1 MTARYRLRCV
11 GGGEIVPDPTAQSCP
26 GGHDSLLRTEYRT
39 RRLRLAPHT
48 GIFRYLCWLPVNRP
62 LLPSGGAVTYRSTG
76 LARELGLARLY
87 VSFSGYWPE
96 QGAALATGS
105 FKELEA
111 LATMQRLAE
120 SGGKVPV
127 IASAGNTGR
136 AFAGISAQYH
146 RPVVIVVP
154 ETAVSRL
161 WTTVPARDLFV
172 VAVKG
177 DYTDAIAVANALTE
191 VPGCVPEG
199 GAKNVARRDGMGTV
213 MLDAA
218 VTIGRMPDH
227 YFQAVG
233 SGTGAI
239 AAWEAALRLK
249 GDGRFGPV
257 LPRLHCAQN
266 EPFIPMVLAWQ
277 QCRRAIDPEIDMPNA
292 SNAVQAVMSPVLTNR
307 QPPYAIAG
315 GLYDALEATKG
326 EMYAVSN
333 TAGRAAEKIIRE
345 AEGIDPD
352 PAAAVAVA
360 ALVQAAEAGSIS
372 RDDTIVLNITG
383 GGYERIREDFL
394 QYPPEPA
401 ACVAADGSL
410 EGIKSDL
417 ETWVAHYGR

>member
-1 MTARYRLRCV
+1 VTARYRLLCV
-11 GGGEIVPDPTAQSCP
+11 GGGEVVPDTTALSCP
-26 GGHDSLLRTEYRT
+26 NGHDSLLRTEYRT
-39 RRLRLAPHT
+39 RSLRLAPCT
-48 GIFRYLCWLPVNRP
+48 GIFRYLCWLPVNSP

-76 LARELGLARLY
+76 LARELGLSRLY
-87 VSFSGYWPE
+87 ISFSGYWPE
-96 QGAALATGS
+96 QGAVLATGS

-120 SGGKVPV
+120 SGGKIPV

-146 RPVVIVVP
+146 RPGVIVVP

-161 WTTVPARDLFV
+161 WTAVPARDLFV

-177 DYTDAIAVANALTE
+177 DYTDAISVANALTE

-239 AAWEAALRLK
+239 AAWEAALRLR

-257 LPRLHCAQN
+257 LPGSTAPR
-266 EPFIPMVLAWQ
+266 
-277 QCRRAIDPEIDMPNA
+277 
-292 SNAVQAVMSPVLTNR
+292 TNR
-307 QPPYAIAG
+307 LSRWFQHG
-315 GLYDALEATKG
+315 SS
-326 EMYAVSN
+326 AV
-333 TAGRAAEKIIRE
+333 
-345 AEGIDPD
+345 
-352 PAAAVAVA
+352 
-360 ALVQAAEAGSIS
+360 
-372 RDDTIVLNITG
+372 
-383 GGYERIREDFL
+383 
-394 QYPPEPA
+394 EP
-401 ACVAADGSL
+401 
-410 EGIKSDL
+410 
-417 ETWVAHYGR
+417 